1 MSRQFDDVQLG
12 DIELFCMA
20 ADAAS
25 FTAAAE
31 QAGVTPGAVSRSV
44 GRLEARLGVRLF
56 VRTTRQ
62 IRLTDAG
69 QLYLGSCRQTLS
81 QLLDAERQVSG
92 QQVTPSGVLRI
103 SMPSTYGQH
112 RVLPLLPGFRQR
124 YPQIALEV
132 QLSNRNVDFAEEP
145 FDLAIRARAPADSR
159 LVMRK
164 IEEAAL
170 AVVASP
176 VYLAQA
182 GVPRTLDDL
191 ATHECVQFLLPS
203 TGRRIEWSFR
213 VDGQE
218 VDVAVSGHIT
228 CSDEL
233 YGGVLLAR
241 HGGGLYQ
248 AYRFMVE
255 RELQSGELVEV
266 LADFAGRSRPFSVVY
281 PHGRHL
287 PLRVRALVDHLV
299 EGLSMPPTCINAE
312 RIHT

>member
-1 MSRQFDDVQLG
+1 MSRQFDDVLLG

-20 ADAAS
+20 AESGS

-31 QAGVTPGAVSRSV
+31 QAGLTPGGVSRSV
-44 GRLEARLGVRLF
+44 SRLEARLGARLF

-69 QLYLGSCRQTLS
+69 QIYLAQCRQTLS
-81 QLLDAERQVSG
+81 QLLEAERQVSG
-92 QQVTPSGVLRI
+92 QQMCPTGVLRV

-112 RVLPLLPGFRQR
+112 RVLPLLPGFRLR
-124 YPQIALEV
+124 YPAIELEV

-159 LVMRK
+159 LVVRK
-164 IEEAAL
+164 LEDAAL
-170 AVVASP
+170 VVVASP
-176 VYLAQA
+176 DYLQRA
-182 GVPRTLDDL
+182 GLPGSPADL
-191 ATHECVQFLLPS
+191 AAHDCVQFLLPS
-203 TGRRIEWSFR
+203 TGRRIDWSFN
-213 VDGQE
+213 VGGQ
-218 VDVAVSGHIT
+218 AVELPTRGHIT

-255 RELQSGELVEV
+255 RELQTGELVEV
-266 LADFAGRSRPFSVVY
+266 LAGFAGRSRPFSVVY

-287 PLRVRALVDHLV
+287 PLRVRAFVDYLVA
-299 EGLSMPPTCINAE
+299 GLQTA
-312 RIHT
+312 

>member
-1 MSRQFDDVQLG
+1 MGRQFDDVLLG
-12 DIELFCMA
+12 DIELFCLT

-56 VRTTRQ
+56 VRTTRRV
-62 IRLTDAG
+62 RLTDAG
-69 QLYLGSCRQTLS
+69 QLYVAQCRQTLS
-81 QLLDAERQVSG
+81 QLLDVERQVSG
-92 QQVTPSGVLRI
+92 QQLQPSGVLRI
-103 SMPSTYGQH
+103 SMPSNYGQH
-112 RVLPLLPGFRQR
+112 RVLPLLPSFRQR
-124 YPQIALEV
+124 YPKIELEV

-145 FDLAIRARAPADSR
+145 FDLAVRARAPADSR

-164 IEEAAL
+164 IEDAAL
-170 AVVASP
+170 VVVASP
-176 VYLAQA
+176 AYLRCA
-182 GVPRTLDDL
+182 GVPHTLADL
-191 ATHECVQFLLPS
+191 AAHECVQFLLPS
-203 TGRRIEWSFR
+203 TGRRIEWSF
-213 VDGQE
+213 VADGLE
-218 VDVAVSGHIT
+218 VDVPTNGPIT

-255 RELQSGELVEV
+255 RELQTGELVEV
-266 LADFAGRSRPFSVVY
+266 LPELAGRSRPFSVVY

-287 PLRVRALVDHLV
+287 PSKVRALVDHLV
-299 EGLSMPPTCINAE
+299 AGLQPP
-312 RIHT
+312 